1 MSETIFW
8 VILFLPLTAFVLAG
22 ISALNQN
29 LQRQI
34 PEWDPSYPRSWKPI
48 ADLFCGP
55 RLASTPLIIALAVAF
70 LLAVIN
76 LIDSIGLRG
85 LPLDIA
91 PHLLFSAGD
100 LKVNLGVRID
110 GLTSVML
117 VVVTGV
123 SLLVQ
128 VYSTGY
134 MDGDHGYRRYFAFM
148 ALFTTSMLGL
158 VLADNLL
165 MLFAFWELVGLTSYL
180 LIGYWFHRPAA
191 AAAAKKA
198 FLVTRLGDLGMLA
211 ALILIYSRTGTMDI
225 AAINALA
232 DHGAEAGMFALNGL
246 MIGQTAMTLFGL
258 GLIAGAVGKSAQFPL
273 HIWLPD
279 AMEGPTPVSALVHSA
294 TMVAAGVYLLARF
307 FPVIHASS
315 TASDMIA
322 WIGAGTAL
330 GAAILALVQVDIK
343 RVLAYS
349 TISQLAY
356 MMFAIGVGGYA
367 AAVFHLMTHAFFKAM
382 LFLGSGSVNHS
393 TNTFDMRKMGGLRF
407 AMPITF
413 VTFVIGTLALA
424 GIFPLSGFWSKD
436 EILVEAWQ
444 NNKGVFVLGFLAAG
458 LTAAYMVRAVYMT
471 FFGEYKGGE
480 EVAPGEHGN
489 EDPSHPHES
498 PRSMTIP
505 LIILAVFAVLSG
517 LVTLGSEVQTWV
529 YGALPNAEHHTEHLP
544 FLHWHWGVAISST
557 VFALIAGGIAYR
569 FMRERDRIRSWGV
582 GGIWPIPEMQ
592 KFATE
597 LFYLDALGEKVLARR
612 VFYSWIAQASSW
624 FDANV
629 VDGVVNQAWRRGVS
643 VSNTARFVQNG
654 WVQAGTLSIG
664 LGGVI
669 IWVAV
674 VLF

>member
-1 MSETIFW
+1 MPETIFW
-8 VILFLPLTAFVLAG
+8 VILFLPLTAFALAG

-34 PEWDPSYPRSWKPI
+34 PEWDPSYPRAWKPI
-48 ADLFCGP
+48 ADQFCGP

-70 LLAVIN
+70 VLAVIN

-85 LPLDIA
+85 LPLDIGT
-91 PHLLFSAGD
+91 HLLFSAGD

-180 LIGYWFHRPAA
+180 LIGFWFHRPAA

-211 ALILIYSRTGTMDI
+211 AMILIYSKTGTLDI

-232 DHGAEAGMFALNGL
+232 DSGAEAGMFALNGL

-315 TASDMIA
+315 TASDLIA

-356 MMFAIGVGGYA
+356 MMFAIGIGGYA

-393 TNTFDMRKMGGLRF
+393 TNTFDMRKMGGLRTL
-407 AMPITF
+407 MPITF
-413 VTFVIGTLALA
+413 ITFAVGTLSLA

-436 EILVEAWQ
+436 EILIYAWDH
-444 NNKGVFVLGFLAAG
+444 NKGVFVLGLLAAG

-498 PRSMTIP
+498 PRSMTVP
-505 LIILAVFAVLSG
+505 LLILMVISVVAGFLTIG
-517 LVTLGSEVQTWV
+517 GEFQTWV
-529 YGALPNAEHHTEHLP
+529 YGALPDPHAGKFHWSWGIFLGSTALALTAGFAAFAFIHH
-544 FLHWHWGVAISST
+544 
-557 VFALIAGGIAYR
+557 
-569 FMRERDRIRSWGV
+569 RDRIRSWGI
-582 GGIWPIPEMQ
+582 GGIWPIPEAQ

-597 LFYLDALGEKVLARR
+597 LFYLDSLAENFLARR
-612 VFYSWIAQASSW
+612 VFYRWIAQGSAW
-624 FDANV
+624 FDEHV
-629 VDGVVNQAWRRGVS
+629 VDGVVNRAWREGLTVS
-643 VSNTARFVQNG
+643 SASRFVQNG

-664 LGGVI
+664 LGGMI
-669 IWVAV
+669 IWIAV

>member
-1 MSETIFW
+1 MPETIFW
-8 VILFLPLTAFVLAG
+8 VILILPLTAFVLAG

-29 LQRQI
+29 LKRQI
-34 PEWDPSYPRSWKPI
+34 PEWDPAYPRSWAPI
-48 ADLFCGP
+48 ADQFCGP
-55 RLASTPLIIALAVAF
+55 RLASTPLIIALGAAF
-70 LLAVIN
+70 ILSIAN

-91 PHLLFSAGD
+91 PHLLFSAGPLD
-100 LKVNLGVRID
+100 VELGVRID

-158 VLADNLL
+158 ILADNLL
-165 MLFAFWELVGLTSYL
+165 MLFVFWELVGLTSYL
-180 LIGYWFHRPAA
+180 LIGFWFHRPAA

-198 FLVTRLGDLGMLA
+198 FLVTRLGDLGLLA
-211 ALILIYSRTGTMDI
+211 AMILIWDRAGTLNI
-225 AAINALA
+225 AEINEIAFL
-232 DHGAEAGMFALNGL
+232 GILV
-246 MIGQTAMTLFGL
+246 GQTAITLFGL
-258 GLIAGAVGKSAQFPL
+258 GLIAGAIGKSAQFPL

-307 FPVIHASS
+307 FPVIEASS
-315 TASDMIA
+315 TASDFIA
-322 WIGAGTAL
+322 WIGAGTAF
-330 GAAILALVQVDIK
+330 GAAVLALAQTDIK

-393 TNTFDMRKMGGLRF
+393 TNTFDMRRMGGLRF
-407 AMPITF
+407 LMPITF
-413 VTFVIGTLALA
+413 ATFAIGTLSLA
-424 GIFPLSGFWSKD
+424 GIVPLSGFWSKD
-436 EILVEAWQ
+436 EILIEAWD
-444 NNKGVFVLGFLAAG
+444 NNKGVFVLGLLAAG

-471 FFGEYKGGE
+471 FFGEYRGGE

-498 PRSMTIP
+498 PRSMTTP
-505 LIILAVFAVLSG
+505 LIILAVISVVSG
-517 LVTLGSEVQTWV
+517 FLTFGGEFQTWV
-529 YGALPNAEHHTEHLP
+529 YGALPEPHDGKFHWSWGIFLGSTALALGAGATAYVFMHH
-544 FLHWHWGVAISST
+544 
-557 VFALIAGGIAYR
+557 
-569 FMRERDRIRSWGV
+569 RERIRNS
-582 GGIWPIPEMQ
+582 GIGKVWPIPEAQ
-592 KFATE
+592 RFTTE
-597 LFYLDALGEKVLARR
+597 LFYLDALGENVLGRGL
-612 VFYSWIAQASSW
+612 FYSGIARGSQW
-624 FDANV
+624 FDENI
-629 VDGVVNQAWRRGVS
+629 VDGFVNRAWREGLTVS
-643 VSNTARFVQNG
+643 GWARFVQNG
-654 WVQAGTLSIG
+654 WVQAGTLAIG

-669 IWVAV
+669 IFAAV

>member
-22 ISALNQN
+22 ISAVNQN

-34 PEWDPSYPRSWKPI
+34 PEWDPNYPRSWKPI

-85 LPLDIA
+85 LPLGIGT
-91 PHLLFSAGD
+91 HELFTAGE
-100 LKVNLGVRID
+100 LVVNVGVRID

-180 LIGYWFHRPAA
+180 LIGFWFHRPAA

-211 ALILIYSRTGTMDI
+211 AMILIYSETGTLDI
-225 AAINALA
+225 ASINVLA
-232 DHGAEAGMFALNGL
+232 DSGAEAGMFAINGL

-315 TASDMIA
+315 TASDLIA

-330 GAAILALVQVDIK
+330 GAALLAMVQVDIK

-356 MMFAIGVGGYA
+356 MMFAIGIGGYA

-393 TNTFDMRKMGGLRF
+393 TNTFDMRRMGGLRTL
-407 AMPITF
+407 MPITF
-413 VTFVIGTLALA
+413 LTFAVGTLSLA

-436 EILVEAWQ
+436 EILIYAWDH
-444 NNKGVFVLGFLAAG
+444 NKGVFVLGLLAAG

-471 FFGEYKGGE
+471 FFGQYRGGE
-480 EVAPGEHGN
+480 DVAPGEHGN

-498 PRSMTIP
+498 PRSMTMP
-505 LIILAVFAVLSG
+505 LLILMVISVVAGFLTIG
-517 LVTLGSEVQTWV
+517 GEFQTWV
-529 YGALPNAEHHTEHLP
+529 YGALPDPKEGSFHWSWGI
-544 FLHWHWGVAISST
+544 FLGST
-557 VFALIAGGIAYR
+557 ALALAAGGAAYM
-569 FMRERDRIRSWGV
+569 FMHHRDRVRSWGI
-582 GGIWPIPEMQ
+582 GGIWPIPEAQ

-597 LFYLDALGEKVLARR
+597 LFYLDSLAENLLARR
-612 VFYSWIAQASSW
+612 VFYGWIARSSAW
-624 FDANV
+624 FDATI
-629 VDGVVNQAWRRGVS
+629 VDGVVNRAWREGLTI
-643 VSNTARFVQNG
+643 SNGARFVQNG

-664 LGGVI
+664 LGGMI
-669 IWVAV
+669 IWIAV

>member
-8 VILFLPLTAFVLAG
+8 VILFLPLTAFALAG

-34 PEWDPSYPRSWKPI
+34 PEWDPKYPSRFKPI
-48 ADLFCGP
+48 ADQFCGP

-85 LPLDIA
+85 LPLNIGT
-91 PHLLFSAGD
+91 HELFTAGE
-100 LKVNLGVRID
+100 LVVNLGVRID

-180 LIGYWFHRPAA
+180 LIGFWFHRPAA

-211 ALILIYSRTGTMDI
+211 AMILIFSETGTLDI

-232 DHGAEAGMFALNGL
+232 DSGAEAGMFAINGL

-315 TASDMIA
+315 TASDLIA

-330 GAAILALVQVDIK
+330 GAAILAMVQVDIK

-393 TNTFDMRKMGGLRF
+393 TNTFDMRKMGGLRTM
-407 AMPITF
+407 MPITF
-413 VTFVIGTLALA
+413 ATFVIGTLALA
-424 GIFPLSGFWSKD
+424 GIVPLSGFWSKD
-436 EILVEAWQ
+436 EILIEAWE
-444 NNKGVFVLGFLAAG
+444 NNKGVFVLGLLAAG

-471 FFGEYKGGE
+471 FFGEYRGGE

-498 PRSMTIP
+498 PRSMTTP
-505 LIILAVFAVLSG
+505 LIILAVISVVSG
-517 LVTLGSEVQTWV
+517 FLTFGGEFQTWV
-529 YGALPNAEHHTEHLP
+529 YGALPHPHEGKFHWSWGI
-544 FLHWHWGVAISST
+544 FLGST
-557 VFALIAGGIAYR
+557 ALAVGAGFSAYW
-569 FMRERDRIRSWGV
+569 FMRNRDRVRSWGV
-582 GGIWPIPEMQ
+582 GGIWPIPEAQ

-597 LFYLDALGEKVLARR
+597 LFYLDALAENLLARR
-612 VFYSWIAQASSW
+612 VFYGWIARSSAW
-624 FDANV
+624 FDATI
-629 VDGVVNQAWRRGVS
+629 VDGVVNRAWREGLTIS
-643 VSNTARFVQNG
+643 SGARFVQNG

-664 LGGVI
+664 LGGMI
-669 IWVAV
+669 IWIAV

>member
-1 MSETIFW
+1 MPETIFW
-8 VILFLPLTAFVLAG
+8 VILILPLTAFVLAG
-22 ISALNQN
+22 ISALNQQ
-29 LQRQI
+29 LKRQI
-34 PEWDPSYPRSWKPI
+34 PEWNPSYPSQFGPV
-48 ADLFCGP
+48 ADQFCGP
-55 RLASTPLIIALAVAF
+55 RLASTPLIIALAAAF
-70 LLAVIN
+70 VLSVVN
-76 LIDSIGLRG
+76 LIDTIGARG
-85 LPLDIA
+85 LPLEIA
-91 PHLLFSAGD
+91 PHLLFSAGPLD
-100 LKVNLGVRID
+100 VELGVRID

-158 VLADNLL
+158 ILADNLL
-165 MLFAFWELVGLTSYL
+165 MLFVFWELVGLTSYL
-180 LIGYWFHRPAA
+180 LIGFWFHRPAA

-198 FLVTRLGDLGMLA
+198 FLVTRLGDLGLLA
-211 ALILIYSRTGTMDI
+211 AMILIWDRTGTLNI
-225 AAINALA
+225 AEINEIAFL
-232 DHGAEAGMFALNGL
+232 GIMV
-246 MIGQTAMTLFGL
+246 GQTVITLFGL
-258 GLIAGAVGKSAQFPL
+258 GLIAGAIGKSAQFPL

-315 TASDMIA
+315 TASDLIA

-330 GAAILALVQVDIK
+330 GAAILAMVQVDIK

-393 TNTFDMRKMGGLRF
+393 TNTFDMRRMGGLRF
-407 AMPITF
+407 LMPITF
-413 VTFVIGTLALA
+413 ATFVIGTLSLA
-424 GIFPLSGFWSKD
+424 GIVPLSGFWSKD
-436 EILVEAWQ
+436 EILIEAWDH
-444 NNKGVFVLGFLAAG
+444 NKGVFVLGLLAAG

-498 PRSMTIP
+498 PRSMTVP
-505 LIILAVFAVLSG
+505 LIILAVISVVSG
-517 LVTLGSEVQTWV
+517 FLTFGGEFQTWV
-529 YGALPNAEHHTEHLP
+529 YGALPDPHEGKFHWSWGI
-544 FLHWHWGVAISST
+544 FLGST
-557 VFALIAGGIAYR
+557 ALALAAGGAAYA
-569 FMRERDRIRSWGV
+569 FMHHRERIREL
-582 GGIWPIPEMQ
+582 GIGKVWPIPEAQ
-592 KFATE
+592 QFANR
-597 LFYLDALGEKVLARR
+597 LFYLDALGEDVLGRQ
-612 VFYSWIAQASSW
+612 VFYRGIAQASSW
-624 FDANV
+624 FDEKV
-629 VDGVVNQAWRRGVS
+629 VDGFVNRAWREGLTVS
-643 VSNTARFVQNG
+643 GYARFVQNG
-654 WVQAGTLSIG
+654 WVQAGTLAIG
-664 LGGVI
+664 LGGII
-669 IWVAV
+669 IWAAV

>member
-1 MSETIFW
+1 MPETIYW
-8 VILFLPLTAFVLAG
+8 VILFLPLTAFALAG
-22 ISALNQN
+22 LSALNQN

-55 RLASTPLIIALAVAF
+55 RLASTPLIIALSVAF
-70 LLAVIN
+70 VLAVIN
-76 LIDSIGLRG
+76 LIDTIGARG
-85 LPLDIA
+85 LPVDIGT
-91 PHLLFSAGD
+91 HLLFSAGD
-100 LKVNLGVRID
+100 LRVNLGVRID

-158 VLADNLL
+158 ILADNLI

-180 LIGYWFHRPAA
+180 LIGFWFHRPAA

-198 FLVTRLGDLGMLA
+198 FLVTRLGDLGLLA
-211 ALILIYSRTGTMDI
+211 AMILIYSRTGTLDI
-225 AAINALA
+225 AQINALA
-232 DHGAEAGMFALNGL
+232 DQGAEAGMFVMDTL
-246 MIGQTAMTLFGL
+246 MISQTALTLFGL
-258 GLIAGAVGKSAQFPL
+258 GLIAGAIGKSAQFPL

-315 TASDMIA
+315 TASDLIA
-322 WIGAGTAL
+322 WIGAGTAM

-367 AAVFHLMTHAFFKAM
+367 AAVFHLMTHAFFKAL

-393 TNTFDMRKMGGLRF
+393 TNTFDMRRMGGLRF

-413 VTFVIGTLALA
+413 ATFVVGTLSLA
-424 GIFPLSGFWSKD
+424 GIIPFSGFWSKD
-436 EILVEAWQ
+436 EILIVAWAD
-444 NNKGVFVLGFLAAG
+444 NKGVFVLGLLAAG

-471 FFGEYKGGE
+471 FFGEYRGGE

-489 EDPSHPHES
+489 AHPEQPHES
-498 PRSMTIP
+498 PRSMTAP
-505 LIILAVFAVLSG
+505 LIILSVIAVISG
-517 LVTLGSEVQTWV
+517 FLTLGGEFQTWV
-529 YGALPNAEHHTEHLP
+529 YGALPHPHDGSFHWSWGIFLGSTALALAAGAAAFLFMHH
-544 FLHWHWGVAISST
+544 
-557 VFALIAGGIAYR
+557 
-569 FMRERDRIRSWGV
+569 RERVRSWGV
-582 GGIWPIPEMQ
+582 GGIWPAPELQ
-592 KFATE
+592 RFATE
-597 LFYLDALGEKVLARR
+597 LFYMDALGERVLARR
-612 VFYSWIAQASSW
+612 VFYGWIAQSAHW
-624 FDANV
+624 FDVNV
-629 VDGVVNQAWRRGVS
+629 VDGVVNHAWRQGVNL
-643 VSNTARFVQNG
+643 SNTARFVQNG

>member
-22 ISALNQN
+22 ISAVNQN

-34 PEWDPSYPRSWKPI
+34 PEWDPNYPRSWKPI

-85 LPLDIA
+85 LPLNIGT
-91 PHLLFSAGD
+91 HELFTAGE
-100 LKVNLGVRID
+100 LVVNVGVRID

-180 LIGYWFHRPAA
+180 LIGFWFHRPAA

-211 ALILIYSRTGTMDI
+211 AMILIYSKTGTLDI
-225 AAINALA
+225 ASINALA
-232 DHGAEAGMFALNGL
+232 DSGAEAGMFAINGL

-315 TASDMIA
+315 TASDLIA

-356 MMFAIGVGGYA
+356 MMFAIGIGGYA

-393 TNTFDMRKMGGLRF
+393 TNTFDMRRMGGLRTL
-407 AMPITF
+407 MPITF
-413 VTFVIGTLALA
+413 ITFAVGTLSLA

-436 EILVEAWQ
+436 EILIEAWDS
-444 NNKGVFVLGFLAAG
+444 NKGVFVLGLLAAG

-471 FFGEYKGGE
+471 FFGEYRGGE

-498 PRSMTIP
+498 PRSMTVP
-505 LIILAVFAVLSG
+505 LVILAVISVVAGFLTIG
-517 LVTLGSEVQTWV
+517 GEFQTWV
-529 YGALPNAEHHTEHLP
+529 YGALPDPHAGKFHWSWGI
-544 FLHWHWGVAISST
+544 FLGST
-557 VFALIAGGIAYR
+557 ALALAAGGAAYM
-569 FMRERDRIRSWGV
+569 FMHHRDRVRSWGV
-582 GGIWPIPEMQ
+582 GGIWPIPEAQ

-597 LFYLDALGEKVLARR
+597 LFYLDSLSENLLARR
-612 VFYSWIAQASSW
+612 VFYGWIARSSAW
-624 FDANV
+624 FDATI
-629 VDGVVNQAWRRGVS
+629 VDGVVNRAWREGLTIS
-643 VSNTARFVQNG
+643 SGARFVQNG
-654 WVQAGTLSIG
+654 WVQAGTISIG
-664 LGGVI
+664 LGGMI
-669 IWVAV
+669 IWIAV

>member
-1 MSETIFW
+1 MPETIFW
-8 VILFLPLTAFVLAG
+8 VILFLPLTALVLAG
-22 ISALNQN
+22 ISAVNQN
-29 LQRQI
+29 LLRQI
-34 PEWDPSYPRSWKPI
+34 PEWDPNYPRSWKPI

-55 RLASTPLIIALAVAF
+55 RLSSTPLIIALAVAF

-85 LPLDIA
+85 LPLNIGT
-91 PHLLFSAGD
+91 HELFTAGD
-100 LKVNLGVRID
+100 LVVNVGVRID

-180 LIGYWFHRPAA
+180 LIGFWFHRPAA

-211 ALILIYSRTGTMDI
+211 AMILIFSKTGTLDI

-232 DHGAEAGMFALNGL
+232 DSGAEAGMFAFNGL
-246 MIGQTAMTLFGL
+246 LIGQTAMTLFGL

-315 TASDMIA
+315 TASDLIA

-356 MMFAIGVGGYA
+356 MMFAIGIGGYA

-393 TNTFDMRKMGGLRF
+393 TNTFDMRRMGGLRTL
-407 AMPITF
+407 MPITF
-413 VTFVIGTLALA
+413 ITFAVGTLSLA

-436 EILVEAWQ
+436 EILIEAWDS
-444 NNKGVFVLGFLAAG
+444 NKGVFVLGLLAAG

-471 FFGEYKGGE
+471 FFGEYRGGE

-498 PRSMTIP
+498 PRSMTVP
-505 LIILAVFAVLSG
+505 LVILAVISVVAGFLTIG
-517 LVTLGSEVQTWV
+517 GEFQTWV
-529 YGALPNAEHHTEHLP
+529 YGALPDPHAGKFHWSWGI
-544 FLHWHWGVAISST
+544 FLGST
-557 VFALIAGGIAYR
+557 ALALAAGGAAYM
-569 FMRERDRIRSWGV
+569 FMHHRDRVRSWGV
-582 GGIWPIPEMQ
+582 GGIWPIPEAQ

-597 LFYLDALGEKVLARR
+597 LFYLDALAENLLARR
-612 VFYSWIAQASSW
+612 VFYGWIARSSAW
-624 FDANV
+624 FDATI
-629 VDGVVNQAWRRGVS
+629 VDGVVNRAWREGLTI
-643 VSNTARFVQNG
+643 SNGARFVQNG

-664 LGGVI
+664 LGGTI
-669 IWVAV
+669 IWIAV

>member
-1 MSETIFW
+1 MPETIFW
-8 VILFLPLTAFVLAG
+8 VILFLPLTAFALAG
-22 ISALNQN
+22 VSALNQN

-34 PEWDPSYPRSWKPI
+34 PEWNPSYPSSLKPI

-55 RLASTPLIIALAVAF
+55 RLASTPLIIALAAAF
-70 LLAVIN
+70 VLALIN
-76 LIDSIGLRG
+76 LVDTIGLRG
-85 LPLDIA
+85 LPLDIGT
-91 PHLLFSAGD
+91 HLLFSAGD
-100 LKVNLGVRID
+100 LQVNLGVRID

-180 LIGYWFHRPAA
+180 LIGFWFHRPAA

-211 ALILIYSRTGTMDI
+211 AMILIYSRTGTLDI

-315 TASDMIA
+315 TASDLIA

-330 GAAILALVQVDIK
+330 GAAVLALVQVDIK

-367 AAVFHLMTHAFFKAM
+367 AAVFHLTTHAFFKAL
-382 LFLGSGSVNHS
+382 LFLGSGSVNHA
-393 TNTFDMRKMGGLRF
+393 TNTFDMRRMGGLRLT
-407 AMPITF
+407 MPITF
-413 VTFVIGTLALA
+413 LTFVVGTLSLA
-424 GIFPLSGFWSKD
+424 GIIPLSGFWSKD
-436 EILVEAWQ
+436 EILIEAWG
-444 NNKGVFVLGFLAAG
+444 NNKGVFVLGLLAAG

-471 FFGEYKGGE
+471 FFGEYRGGE

-498 PRSMTIP
+498 PRSMTVP
-505 LIILAVFAVLSG
+505 LIILSVIAAIAG
-517 LVTLGSEVQTWV
+517 LLTVGGEIQTWV
-529 YGALPNAEHHTEHLP
+529 YGSLPTPKEGSFHWSTGIFLGSTALALVSAGAAFAFVHH
-544 FLHWHWGVAISST
+544 
-557 VFALIAGGIAYR
+557 
-569 FMRERDRIRSWGV
+569 RDRVRSWGI
-582 GGIWPIPEMQ
+582 GGVWPIPEAQ

-597 LFYLDALGEKVLARR
+597 LFYLDAFGERVLARR
-612 VFYSWIAQASSW
+612 VFYRWIAGASAW

-629 VDGVVNQAWRRGVS
+629 VDGAVNRVWREGLTVS
-643 VSNTARFVQNG
+643 STARFVQNG

>member
-1 MSETIFW
+1 MPETIFW

-22 ISALNQN
+22 VSALNQN

-34 PEWDPSYPRSWKPI
+34 PEWNPNYPRAWKPI
-48 ADLFCGP
+48 ADQFCGP
-55 RLASTPLIIALAVAF
+55 RLASTPLIIALAAAF

-85 LPLDIA
+85 LPLEIGT
-91 PHLLFSAGD
+91 HQLFTAGE
-100 LKVNLGVRID
+100 LTVNLGLRID

-158 VLADNLL
+158 ILADNLL

-180 LIGYWFHRPAA
+180 LIGFWFQRPAA

-198 FLVTRLGDLGMLA
+198 FLVTRLGDLGLLA
-211 ALILIYSRTGTMDI
+211 AMILIFSRTGTLDI
-225 AAINALA
+225 AQINQLA
-232 DHGAEAGMFALNGL
+232 EHGAEAGMFAFNGL
-246 MIGQTAMTLFGL
+246 LIGQTAMTLFGL

-315 TASDMIA
+315 TASDLIA

-330 GAAILALVQVDIK
+330 GAAILALAQVDIK

-393 TNTFDMRKMGGLRF
+393 TNTFDMRRMGGLRL

-413 VTFVIGTLALA
+413 ATFVIGTLSLA

-436 EILVEAWQ
+436 EILIETWEH
-444 NNKGVFVLGFLAAG
+444 NKGVFVLGLLAAG

-471 FFGEYKGGE
+471 FFGEYRGGE
-480 EVAPGEHGN
+480 PVAPGEHGN
-489 EDPSHPHES
+489 EDPAHPHES
-498 PRSMTIP
+498 PRSMTTP
-505 LIILAVFAVLSG
+505 LIILAVISVVAGFLTIG
-517 LVTLGSEVQTWV
+517 GEFQTWV
-529 YGALPNAEHHTEHLP
+529 YGALPEPHEGKFHWSWGI
-544 FLHWHWGVAISST
+544 FLGST
-557 VFALIAGGIAYR
+557 ALALAAGGAAFA
-569 FMRERDRIRSWGV
+569 FMHHRDRVRAWGI
-582 GGIWPIPEMQ
+582 GGFWPIPELQ
-592 KFATE
+592 RFATQ
-597 LFYLDALGEKVLARR
+597 LFYLDALGENLLARR
-612 VFYSWIAQASSW
+612 LFYGGIARASAW
-624 FDANV
+624 FDDAV
-629 VDGVVNQAWRRGVS
+629 VDGLVNRVWREGLTVS
-643 VSNTARFVQNG
+643 AAARFVQNG

-664 LGGVI
+664 LGGMI
-669 IWVAV
+669 IWIAV

>member
-1 MSETIFW
+1 MPETIFW
-8 VILFLPLTAFVLAG
+8 VILFLPLTAFALAG

-48 ADLFCGP
+48 ADQFCGS

-85 LPLDIA
+85 LPLNIGT
-91 PHLLFSAGD
+91 HELFTAGE
-100 LKVNLGVRID
+100 LVVNVGVRID

-180 LIGYWFHRPAA
+180 LIGFWFHRPAA

-211 ALILIYSRTGTMDI
+211 AMILIYSKTGTLDI

-232 DHGAEAGMFALNGL
+232 DSGAEAGMFAFNGL
-246 MIGQTAMTLFGL
+246 LIGQTAMTLFGL

-315 TASDMIA
+315 TASDLIA

-356 MMFAIGVGGYA
+356 MMFAIGIGGYA

-393 TNTFDMRKMGGLRF
+393 TNTFDMRRMGGLRTL
-407 AMPITF
+407 MPITF
-413 VTFVIGTLALA
+413 LTFAVGTLSLA

-436 EILVEAWQ
+436 EILIEAWD
-444 NNKGVFVLGFLAAG
+444 NNKGVFVLGLLAAG

-471 FFGEYKGGE
+471 FFGEYQGGE
-480 EVAPGEHGN
+480 PVAPGEHGN

-498 PRSMTIP
+498 PRSMTTP
-505 LIILAVFAVLSG
+505 LLILMVISAVAGFLTIG
-517 LVTLGSEVQTWV
+517 GEFQTWV
-529 YGALPNAEHHTEHLP
+529 YGALPDPHDGKFHWSWGIFLGSTALALVSGFAAYAFIHH
-544 FLHWHWGVAISST
+544 
-557 VFALIAGGIAYR
+557 
-569 FMRERDRIRSWGV
+569 RDRIRSWGI
-582 GGIWPIPEMQ
+582 GGIWPIPEAQ

-597 LFYLDALGEKVLARR
+597 LFYLDSLAENFLARR
-612 VFYSWIAQASSW
+612 VFYRWIAQGSAW
-624 FDANV
+624 FDERV
-629 VDGVVNQAWRRGVS
+629 VDGVVNRAWREGLTVS
-643 VSNTARFVQNG
+643 SAARFVQNG

-664 LGGVI
+664 LGGMI
-669 IWVAV
+669 IWIAV

>member
-1 MSETIFW
+1 VPETIFW

-22 ISALNQN
+22 ISAVNQN

-34 PEWDPSYPRSWKPI
+34 PEWDPNYPRSWKPI

-85 LPLDIA
+85 LPLDIGT
-91 PHLLFSAGD
+91 HLLFSAGD
-100 LKVNLGVRID
+100 LRVNLGVRID

-180 LIGYWFHRPAA
+180 LIGFWFHRPAA

-211 ALILIYSRTGTMDI
+211 AMILIFSKTGTLDI

-232 DHGAEAGMFALNGL
+232 DSGAEAGMFAFNGL
-246 MIGQTAMTLFGL
+246 LIGQTAMTLFGL

-315 TASDMIA
+315 TASDLIA

-356 MMFAIGVGGYA
+356 MMFAIGIGGYA

-393 TNTFDMRKMGGLRF
+393 TNTFDMRRMGGLRTL
-407 AMPITF
+407 MPITF
-413 VTFVIGTLALA
+413 ITFAVGTLSLA

-436 EILVEAWQ
+436 EILIEAWDS
-444 NNKGVFVLGFLAAG
+444 NKGVFVLGLLAAG

-471 FFGEYKGGE
+471 FFGEYRGGE

-498 PRSMTIP
+498 PRSMTTP
-505 LIILAVFAVLSG
+505 LLILMVISAVAGFLTIG
-517 LVTLGSEVQTWV
+517 GEFQTWV
-529 YGALPNAEHHTEHLP
+529 YGALPDPHAGKFHWSWGI
-544 FLHWHWGVAISST
+544 FLGST
-557 VFALIAGGIAYR
+557 ALALAAGGAAYM
-569 FMRERDRIRSWGV
+569 FMHHRDRVRSWGV
-582 GGIWPIPEMQ
+582 GGIWPIPEAQ

-597 LFYLDALGEKVLARR
+597 LFYLDSLAENFLARR
-612 VFYSWIAQASSW
+612 VFYRWIAQGSAW
-624 FDANV
+624 FDERV
-629 VDGVVNQAWRRGVS
+629 VDGVVNRAWREGLTVS
-643 VSNTARFVQNG
+643 SAARFVQNG

-664 LGGVI
+664 LGGMI
-669 IWVAV
+669 IWIAV

>member
-1 MSETIFW
+1 MPETIFW
-8 VILFLPLTAFVLAG
+8 VILFLPLTAFALAG

-34 PEWDPSYPRSWKPI
+34 PEWDPNYPRSWKPI
-48 ADLFCGP
+48 ADQFCGS

-85 LPLDIA
+85 LPLNIGS
-91 PHLLFSAGD
+91 HELFTAGE
-100 LKVNLGVRID
+100 LVVNVGVRID

-180 LIGYWFHRPAA
+180 LIGFWFHRPAA

-211 ALILIYSRTGTMDI
+211 AMILIYSKTGTLDI

-232 DHGAEAGMFALNGL
+232 DSGAEAGMFAFNGL
-246 MIGQTAMTLFGL
+246 LIGQTAMTLFGL

-315 TASDMIA
+315 TASELIA

-356 MMFAIGVGGYA
+356 MMFAIGIGGYA

-393 TNTFDMRKMGGLRF
+393 TNTFDMRRMGGLRTL
-407 AMPITF
+407 MPITF
-413 VTFVIGTLALA
+413 LTFAVGTLSLA

-436 EILVEAWQ
+436 EILIEAWD
-444 NNKGVFVLGFLAAG
+444 NNKGVFVLGLLAAG

-480 EVAPGEHGN
+480 PVAPGEHGN

-498 PRSMTIP
+498 PRSMTTP
-505 LIILAVFAVLSG
+505 LLILMVISAVAGFLTIG
-517 LVTLGSEVQTWV
+517 GEFQTWV
-529 YGALPNAEHHTEHLP
+529 YGALPDPHDGKFHWSWGIFLGSTALALVSGFAAYAFIHH
-544 FLHWHWGVAISST
+544 
-557 VFALIAGGIAYR
+557 
-569 FMRERDRIRSWGV
+569 RDRIRSWGI
-582 GGIWPIPEMQ
+582 GGIWPIPEAQ

-597 LFYLDALGEKVLARR
+597 LFYLDSLAENFLARR
-612 VFYSWIAQASSW
+612 VFYRWIAQGSAW
-624 FDANV
+624 FDERV
-629 VDGVVNQAWRRGVS
+629 VDGVVNRAWREGLTVS
-643 VSNTARFVQNG
+643 SAARFVQNG

-664 LGGVI
+664 LGGMI
-669 IWVAV
+669 IWIAV

>member
-1 MSETIFW
+1 MPETIFW
-8 VILFLPLTAFVLAG
+8 VILFLPLTAFALAG
-22 ISALNQN
+22 ISALNQH

-48 ADLFCGP
+48 ADQFCGP

-85 LPLDIA
+85 LPLNIGT
-91 PHLLFSAGD
+91 HELFTAGE
-100 LKVNLGVRID
+100 LIVNVGVRID

-180 LIGYWFHRPAA
+180 LIGFWFHRPAA

-211 ALILIYSRTGTMDI
+211 AMILIYSKTGTLEI

-232 DHGAEAGMFALNGL
+232 DSGAEAGMFAFNGL
-246 MIGQTAMTLFGL
+246 LIGQTAMTLFGL

-315 TASDMIA
+315 TASDLIA

-356 MMFAIGVGGYA
+356 MMFAIGIGGYA

-393 TNTFDMRKMGGLRF
+393 TNTFDMRKMGGLRTL
-407 AMPITF
+407 MPITF
-413 VTFVIGTLALA
+413 ITFAVGTLSLA

-436 EILVEAWQ
+436 EILIEAWDS
-444 NNKGVFVLGFLAAG
+444 NKGVFVLGLLAAG

-471 FFGEYKGGE
+471 FFGEYRGGE

-498 PRSMTIP
+498 PRSMTTP
-505 LIILAVFAVLSG
+505 LIILMVISAVAGFLTIG
-517 LVTLGSEVQTWV
+517 GEFQTWV
-529 YGALPNAEHHTEHLP
+529 YGALPDPHDGKFHWSWGI
-544 FLHWHWGVAISST
+544 FLGST
-557 VFALIAGGIAYR
+557 ALALAAGGAAYM
-569 FMRERDRIRSWGV
+569 FMHHRDRVRSWGI
-582 GGIWPIPEMQ
+582 GGIWPIPEAQ

-597 LFYLDALGEKVLARR
+597 LFYLDSLAENLLARR
-612 VFYSWIAQASSW
+612 VFYGWIARSSAW
-624 FDANV
+624 FDANI
-629 VDGVVNQAWRRGVS
+629 VDGVVNRAWREGV
-643 VSNTARFVQNG
+643 TIAGAARFVQNG

-664 LGGVI
+664 LGGMI
-669 IWVAV
+669 IWIAV

>member
-8 VILFLPLTAFVLAG
+8 VILFLPLTAFALAG

-34 PEWDPSYPRSWKPI
+34 PEWDPKYPRSWKPI
-48 ADLFCGP
+48 ADQFCGP

-85 LPLDIA
+85 LPLDIGT
-91 PHLLFSAGD
+91 HELFTAGE
-100 LKVNLGVRID
+100 LIVNVGVRID

-158 VLADNLL
+158 ILADNLL

-180 LIGYWFHRPAA
+180 LIGFWFHRPAA

-211 ALILIYSRTGTMDI
+211 AMILIYSKTGTLDI
-225 AAINALA
+225 DAINALA
-232 DHGAEAGMFALNGL
+232 HSGAEAGMFAFNGL
-246 MIGQTAMTLFGL
+246 LIGQTAMTLFGL

-330 GAAILALVQVDIK
+330 GAAILAMVQVDIK

-393 TNTFDMRKMGGLRF
+393 TNTFDMRKMGGLRTL
-407 AMPITF
+407 MPITF
-413 VTFVIGTLALA
+413 ITFMIGTLSLA
-424 GIFPLSGFWSKD
+424 GIIPLSGFWSKD
-436 EILVEAWQ
+436 EILIEAWDH
-444 NNKGVFVLGFLAAG
+444 NKGVFVLGLLAAG

-480 EVAPGEHGN
+480 AVAPGGHGN

-498 PRSMTIP
+498 PRSMTTP
-505 LIILAVFAVLSG
+505 LIILAVISVVAGFLTFG
-517 LVTLGSEVQTWV
+517 GEFQTWV
-529 YGALPNAEHHTEHLP
+529 YGALPDPHDGKFHWSWGIFLGSTALALASGFAAFAFIHH
-544 FLHWHWGVAISST
+544 
-557 VFALIAGGIAYR
+557 
-569 FMRERDRIRSWGV
+569 RDRIRSWGI
-582 GGIWPIPEMQ
+582 GGIWPIPEAQ

-597 LFYLDALGEKVLARR
+597 LFYLDSLAENLLARR
-612 VFYSWIAQASSW
+612 VFYRWIAGSSAW
-624 FDANV
+624 FDEHV
-629 VDGVVNQAWRRGVS
+629 VDGVVNRTWREGLTVS
-643 VSNTARFVQNG
+643 SASRFVQNG

-664 LGGVI
+664 LGGMI
-669 IWVAV
+669 IWIAV

>member
-1 MSETIFW
+1 MPETIFW

-22 ISALNQN
+22 VSALNQN

-34 PEWDPSYPRSWKPI
+34 PEWNPRYPDAVKPI
-48 ADLFCGP
+48 ADQFCGP

-70 LLAVIN
+70 LLALIN
-76 LIDSIGLRG
+76 LIDSIGLDG
-85 LPLDIA
+85 TALQIGT
-91 PHLLFSAGD
+91 HQLFTAGD
-100 LKVNLGVRID
+100 LTVNLGVRID

-148 ALFTTSMLGL
+148 ALFTTSMIGL

-180 LIGYWFHRPAA
+180 LIGFWFHRPAA

-211 ALILIYSRTGTMDI
+211 ALILIYSKTGTMDI

-232 DHGAEAGMFALNGL
+232 DAGAEAGMFAINGL

-258 GLIAGAVGKSAQFPL
+258 GLIAGAIGKSAQFPL

-315 TASDMIA
+315 TASDFIA

-367 AAVFHLMTHAFFKAM
+367 AAVFHLMTHAFFKAL

-393 TNTFDMRKMGGLRF
+393 TNTFDMRKMGGLRTL
-407 AMPITF
+407 MPITF
-413 VTFVIGTLALA
+413 ATFVIGTLSLA
-424 GIFPLSGFWSKD
+424 GIIPLSGFWSKD
-436 EILVEAWQ
+436 EILIEAWDH
-444 NNKGVFVLGFLAAG
+444 NKGVFVLGLLAAG

-471 FFGEYKGGE
+471 FFGEYRGGE

-498 PRSMTIP
+498 PRSMTTP
-505 LIILAVFAVLSG
+505 LIILSVIAVVSG
-517 LVTLGSEVQTWV
+517 FLTFGGEFQTWV
-529 YGALPNAEHHTEHLP
+529 YGALPEPHEGKFHWSWGI
-544 FLHWHWGVAISST
+544 FLGST
-557 VFALIAGGIAYR
+557 ALALAAGFTAFA
-569 FMRERDRIRSWGV
+569 FMQHRDRVRSWGI
-582 GGIWPIPEMQ
+582 GGIWPIPEAQ
-592 KFATE
+592 RFATN
-597 LFYLDALGEKVLARR
+597 LFYLDSLGENLLARR
-612 VFYSWIAQASSW
+612 VFYGWIARSSAW
-624 FDANV
+624 FDEHV
-629 VDGVVNQAWRRGVS
+629 VDGIVNRAWREGVT
-643 VSNTARFVQNG
+643 VSGAARFVQNG
-654 WVQAGTLSIG
+654 WVQAGTISIG
-664 LGGVI
+664 LGGMI
-669 IWVAV
+669 IWIAV

>member
-1 MSETIFW
+1 VSETIFW

-22 ISALNQN
+22 ISAVNQN

-34 PEWDPSYPRSWKPI
+34 PEWDPNYPRSWKPI

-85 LPLDIA
+85 LPLNIGT
-91 PHLLFSAGD
+91 HELFTAGE
-100 LKVNLGVRID
+100 LIVNVGIRID

-180 LIGYWFHRPAA
+180 LIGFWFHRPAA

-211 ALILIYSRTGTMDI
+211 AMILIYSKTGTLDI

-232 DHGAEAGMFALNGL
+232 DSGAEAGMFAINGL

-315 TASDMIA
+315 TASDLIA

-330 GAAILALVQVDIK
+330 GAALLAQTVLLRIISAVPVPVDLALIVV
-343 RVLAYS
+343 V
-349 TISQLAY
+349 
-356 MMFAIGVGGYA
+356 YA
-367 AAVFHLMTHAFFKAM
+367 ALMRGAPAAIWT
-382 LFLGSGSVNHS
+382 
-393 TNTFDMRKMGGLRF
+393 
-407 AMPITF
+407 
-413 VTFVIGTLALA
+413 GT
-424 GIFPLSGFWSKD
+424 
-436 EILVEAWQ
+436 
-444 NNKGVFVLGFLAAG
+444 AAG
-458 LTAAYMVRAVYMT
+458 LLQDVLSGGIVGPSGLAKCLVGALVGLGSTRLMVRALWSRFAVIVAASLVHAVC
-471 FFGEYKGGE
+471 FFGVYQLIDTG
-480 EVAPGEHGN
+480 APGASVQFVVGQ
-489 EDPSHPHES
+489 
-498 PRSMTIP
+498 
-505 LIILAVFAVLSG
+505 AVLNG
-517 LVTLGSEVQTWV
+517 LV
-529 YGALPNAEHHTEHLP
+529 
-544 FLHWHWGVAISST
+544 FVA
-557 VFALIAGGIAYR
+557 
-569 FMRERDRIRSWGV
+569 GV
-582 GGIWPIPEMQ
+582 G
-592 KFATE
+592 
-597 LFYLDALGEKVLARR
+597 LAHAAPAAYHRLR
-612 VFYSWIAQASSW
+612 VFWSPLA
-624 FDANV
+624 
-629 VDGVVNQAWRRGVS
+629 GRR
-643 VSNTARFVQNG
+643 
-654 WVQAGTLSIG
+654 WELE
-664 LGGVI
+664 
-669 IWVAV
+669 
-674 VLF
+674 

>member
-1 MSETIFW
+1 MPETIFW

-29 LQRQI
+29 LKRQI
-34 PEWDPSYPRSWKPI
+34 PEWDPAYPRSWAPI
-48 ADLFCGP
+48 ADQFCGP
-55 RLASTPLIIALAVAF
+55 RLASTPLIIALFAAF
-70 LLAVIN
+70 ILSIIN

-85 LPLDIA
+85 LPLEIT
-91 PHLLFSAGD
+91 PHLLFSAGPLD
-100 LKVNLGVRID
+100 VELGVRID

-158 VLADNLL
+158 ILADNLL
-165 MLFAFWELVGLTSYL
+165 MLFVFWELVGLTSYL
-180 LIGYWFHRPAA
+180 LIGFWFHRPAA

-198 FLVTRLGDLGMLA
+198 FLVTRLGDLGLLA
-211 ALILIYSRTGTMDI
+211 AMILIWDKAGTLNI
-225 AAINALA
+225 AEINEIAFL
-232 DHGAEAGMFALNGL
+232 GILV
-246 MIGQTAMTLFGL
+246 GQTAITLFGL
-258 GLIAGAVGKSAQFPL
+258 GLIAGAIGKSAQFPL

-307 FPVIHASS
+307 FPVIEASS
-315 TASDMIA
+315 TASDFIA
-322 WIGAGTAL
+322 WIGAGTAF
-330 GAAILALVQVDIK
+330 GAAVLALAQTDIK

-393 TNTFDMRKMGGLRF
+393 TNTFDMRRMGGLRF
-407 AMPITF
+407 LMPITF
-413 VTFVIGTLALA
+413 ATFAIGTLSLA
-424 GIFPLSGFWSKD
+424 GIVPLSGFWSKD
-436 EILVEAWQ
+436 EILIEAWAH
-444 NNKGVFVLGFLAAG
+444 NKGVFVLGLLAAG

-471 FFGEYKGGE
+471 FFGEYRGGE

-498 PRSMTIP
+498 PRSMTTP
-505 LIILAVFAVLSG
+505 LIILAVISVVSG
-517 LVTLGSEVQTWV
+517 FLTFGGEFQTWV
-529 YGALPNAEHHTEHLP
+529 YGALPEPHDGKFHWSWGIFLGSTALALGAGAAAYLFMHH
-544 FLHWHWGVAISST
+544 
-557 VFALIAGGIAYR
+557 
-569 FMRERDRIRSWGV
+569 RERIRNS
-582 GGIWPIPEMQ
+582 GIGKVWPIPEAQ
-592 KFATE
+592 RFATE
-597 LFYLDALGEKVLARR
+597 LFYLDALGENVLGRR
-612 VFYSWIAQASSW
+612 VFYHGIAWSSSW
-624 FDANV
+624 FDEKV
-629 VDGVVNQAWRRGVS
+629 VDGFVNRAWREGLTVS
-643 VSNTARFVQNG
+643 GWARWVQNG
-654 WVQAGTLSIG
+654 WVQAGTLAIG

-669 IWVAV
+669 IFAAV

>member
-1 MSETIFW
+1 MPETIFW

-22 ISALNQN
+22 ISAVNQH

-34 PEWDPSYPRSWKPI
+34 PEWDPNYPRSWKPI
-48 ADLFCGP
+48 ADQFCGP

-85 LPLDIA
+85 LPLGIGT
-91 PHLLFSAGD
+91 HELFTAGE
-100 LKVNLGVRID
+100 LVVNVGIRID

-180 LIGYWFHRPAA
+180 LIGFWFHRPAA

-211 ALILIYSRTGTMDI
+211 AMILIFSKTGTLDI
-225 AAINALA
+225 ASINALA
-232 DHGAEAGMFALNGL
+232 DSGAEAGMFAFNGL
-246 MIGQTAMTLFGL
+246 LIGQTAMTLFGL

-315 TASDMIA
+315 TASDLIA

-330 GAAILALVQVDIK
+330 GAAILAMVQVDIK

-393 TNTFDMRKMGGLRF
+393 TNTFDMRRMGGLRTL
-407 AMPITF
+407 MPITF
-413 VTFVIGTLALA
+413 GTFIIGTLALA
-424 GIFPLSGFWSKD
+424 GIVPLSGFWSKD
-436 EILVEAWQ
+436 EILIEAWE
-444 NNKGVFVLGFLAAG
+444 NNKGVFVLGLLAAG

-471 FFGEYKGGE
+471 FFGEYRGGE

-498 PRSMTIP
+498 PRSMTTP
-505 LIILAVFAVLSG
+505 LIILAVISVLAG
-517 LVTLGSEVQTWV
+517 FLTFGGEFQTWV
-529 YGALPNAEHHTEHLP
+529 YGALPDPHAGKFHWSWGI
-544 FLHWHWGVAISST
+544 FLGSTALAVGAGFVA
-557 VFALIAGGIAYR
+557 YW
-569 FMRERDRIRSWGV
+569 FMRNRERVRSWGV
-582 GGIWPIPEMQ
+582 GGIWPIPEAQ

-597 LFYLDALGEKVLARR
+597 LFYLDSLAENLLARR
-612 VFYSWIAQASSW
+612 VFYGWIARSSAW
-624 FDANV
+624 FDAAV
-629 VDGVVNQAWRRGVS
+629 VDGVVNRAWREGLTI
-643 VSNTARFVQNG
+643 SNGARFVQNG

-664 LGGVI
+664 LGGMI
-669 IWVAV
+669 IWIAV

>member
-8 VILFLPLTAFVLAG
+8 AILFLPLTAFALAS
-22 ISALNQN
+22 IAALNQN

-34 PEWDPSYPRSWKPI
+34 PEWNPTYPRSWKPV
-48 ADLFCGP
+48 ADQFCGP

-85 LPLDIA
+85 LPLEIGT
-91 PHLLFSAGD
+91 HQLFTAGE
-100 LKVNLGVRID
+100 LVVNLGVRID

-134 MDGDHGYRRYFAFM
+134 IDGDHGYRRYFAFM

-158 VLADNLL
+158 ILADNLL

-180 LIGYWFHRPAA
+180 LIGFWFHRPAA

-211 ALILIYSRTGTMDI
+211 AMILIFSRTGTLDI
-225 AAINALA
+225 AKINLLA

-273 HIWLPD
+273 HVWLPD

-315 TASDMIA
+315 TASDLIA

-330 GAAILALVQVDIK
+330 GAAILALVQIDIK

-356 MMFAIGVGGYA
+356 MMFALGVGGYA

-393 TNTFDMRKMGGLRF
+393 TNTFDMRKMGGLRI

-413 VTFVIGTLALA
+413 ATFAIGTLSLM
-424 GIFPLSGFWSKD
+424 GIIPFSGFWSKD
-436 EILVEAWQ
+436 EILIQAWAH
-444 NNKGVFVLGFLAAG
+444 NKGVFALGLLAAG

-471 FFGEYKGGE
+471 FFGKYRGGE
-480 EVAPGEHGN
+480 RVAPGEHGN
-489 EDPSHPHES
+489 ADPSQPHES
-498 PRSMTIP
+498 PRSMTTP
-505 LIILAVFAVLSG
+505 LIVLAVISVVAGFL
-517 LVTLGSEVQTWV
+517 TLGGEFQTWI
-529 YGALPNAEHHTEHLP
+529 YGALPEPHDGNFHWSWGI
-544 FLHWHWGVAISST
+544 FLGST
-557 VFALIAGGIAYR
+557 ALALAAGGAAFA
-569 FMRERDRIRSWGV
+569 FMHHRERVRSWGV
-582 GGIWPIPEMQ
+582 GRVWPIPELQ
-592 KFATE
+592 EFATQ
-597 LFYLDALGEKVLARR
+597 LFYLDALSDQLLVRR
-612 VFYSWIAQASSW
+612 VFYGWIARASSW
-624 FDANV
+624 FDATV
-629 VDGVVNQAWRRGVS
+629 VDGVVNCAWREGLAIS
-643 VSNTARFVQNG
+643 SAARFIQNG
-654 WVQAGTLSIG
+654 WVQMGTLSIG
-664 LGGVI
+664 LGGMI
-669 IWVAV
+669 IWIAV

>member
-1 MSETIFW
+1 MPETIFW
-8 VILFLPLTAFVLAG
+8 VILLLPLTAFALAG

-48 ADLFCGP
+48 ADQFCGS

-85 LPLDIA
+85 LPLNIGS
-91 PHLLFSAGD
+91 HELFTAGE
-100 LKVNLGVRID
+100 LVVNVGVRID

-180 LIGYWFHRPAA
+180 LIGFWFHRPAA

-211 ALILIYSRTGTMDI
+211 AMILIYSKTGTLDI

-232 DHGAEAGMFALNGL
+232 DSGAEAGMFAFNGL
-246 MIGQTAMTLFGL
+246 LIGQTAMTLFGL

-315 TASDMIA
+315 TASDLIA

-356 MMFAIGVGGYA
+356 MMFAIGIGGYA

-393 TNTFDMRKMGGLRF
+393 TNTFDMRRMGGLRTL
-407 AMPITF
+407 MPITF
-413 VTFVIGTLALA
+413 LTFAVGTLSLA

-436 EILVEAWQ
+436 EILIEAWD
-444 NNKGVFVLGFLAAG
+444 NNKGVFVLGLLAAG

-471 FFGEYKGGE
+471 FFGEYQGGE
-480 EVAPGEHGN
+480 PVAPGEHGN

-498 PRSMTIP
+498 PRSMTTP
-505 LIILAVFAVLSG
+505 LLILMVISAVAGFLTIG
-517 LVTLGSEVQTWV
+517 GEFQTWV
-529 YGALPNAEHHTEHLP
+529 YGALPDPHDGKFHWSWGI
-544 FLHWHWGVAISST
+544 FLGST
-557 VFALIAGGIAYR
+557 ALALISGFAAYA
-569 FMRERDRIRSWGV
+569 FIHHRDRIRSWGI
-582 GGIWPIPEMQ
+582 GGIWPIPEAQ

-597 LFYLDALGEKVLARR
+597 LFYLDSLAENFLARR
-612 VFYSWIAQASSW
+612 VFYRWIAQGSAW
-624 FDANV
+624 FDERV
-629 VDGVVNQAWRRGVS
+629 VDGVVNRAWREGLTVS
-643 VSNTARFVQNG
+643 SAARFVQNG

-664 LGGVI
+664 LGGMI
-669 IWVAV
+669 IWIAV

>member
-1 MSETIFW
+1 MPETIFW
-8 VILFLPLTAFVLAG
+8 VILFLPLTAFALAG

-29 LQRQI
+29 LRRQI

-48 ADLFCGP
+48 ADQFCGP

-70 LLAVIN
+70 VLAVIN

-85 LPLDIA
+85 LPLNIGT
-91 PHLLFSAGD
+91 HELFTAGE
-100 LKVNLGVRID
+100 LIVNVGVRID

-180 LIGYWFHRPAA
+180 LIGFWFHRPAA

-211 ALILIYSRTGTMDI
+211 AMILIYSKTGTLDI
-225 AAINALA
+225 AAINVLA
-232 DHGAEAGMFALNGL
+232 DSGAEAGMFALNGL

-315 TASDMIA
+315 TASDLIA

-356 MMFAIGVGGYA
+356 MMFAIGIGGYA

-393 TNTFDMRKMGGLRF
+393 TNTFDMRRMGGLRTL
-407 AMPITF
+407 MPITF
-413 VTFVIGTLALA
+413 LTFAIGTLSLA

-436 EILVEAWQ
+436 EILIYAWDE
-444 NNKGVFVLGFLAAG
+444 NKGVFVLGLLAAG

-498 PRSMTIP
+498 PRSMTVP
-505 LIILAVFAVLSG
+505 LLILMVISVVAGFLTIG
-517 LVTLGSEVQTWV
+517 GEFQTWV
-529 YGALPNAEHHTEHLP
+529 YGALPDPKEGSFHWSWGIFLGSTALALAAGFAAFAFIHH
-544 FLHWHWGVAISST
+544 
-557 VFALIAGGIAYR
+557 
-569 FMRERDRIRSWGV
+569 RDRIRSLGI
-582 GGIWPIPEMQ
+582 GGIWPIPEAQ
-592 KFATE
+592 RFATE
-597 LFYLDALGEKVLARR
+597 LFYLDSLGENLLARR
-612 VFYSWIAQASSW
+612 VFYQGIARASAW
-624 FDANV
+624 FDERI
-629 VDGVVNQAWRRGVS
+629 VDGVVNRAWREGLTVS
-643 VSNTARFVQNG
+643 SASRFVQNG

-664 LGGVI
+664 LGGMI
-669 IWVAV
+669 IWIAV